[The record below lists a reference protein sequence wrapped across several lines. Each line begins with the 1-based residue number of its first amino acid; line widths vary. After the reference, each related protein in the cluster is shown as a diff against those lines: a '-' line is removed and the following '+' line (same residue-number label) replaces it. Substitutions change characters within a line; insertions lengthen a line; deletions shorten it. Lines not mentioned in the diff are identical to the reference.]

1 MLLLCSFVVLVWL
14 LLCWCALVV
23 CWSASLLLEG
33 ELCCLN
39 GNSAGLDFHEYHIWP
54 GLKATKMTDGL
65 QCGSWDLCSFKA
77 ILVVIYWEAAGCF
90 ASVAL
95 LIFWRIMGPFT
106 VENPNH
112 GSFKFQNSTA
122 YATYRGV
129 EAASAP
135 IEADTIPA
143 RANHDIST
151 TVLVVADKLVSNPDF
166 GADLASGCINFTTSV
181 TLHGKVTALKFLK
194 TKATVYGSCDVSLYY
209 LAENLTSV
217 CWSSIKY

>member
-1 MLLLCSFVVLVWL
+1 MNSQTPISKIYMEPEKNSRRGLKLC
-14 LLCWCALVV
+14 CIITTLVV
-23 CWSASLLLEG
+23 FIVVVVFVILFFTILKPKQAKVITQSVTLEHIKWVP
-33 ELCCLN
+33 LPFHLN
-39 GNSAGLDFHEYHIWP
+39 VTLGV
-54 GLKATKMTDGL
+54 T
-65 QCGSWDLCSFKA
+65 
-77 ILVVIYWEAAGCF
+77 V
-90 ASVAL
+90 
-95 LIFWRIMGPFT
+95 T